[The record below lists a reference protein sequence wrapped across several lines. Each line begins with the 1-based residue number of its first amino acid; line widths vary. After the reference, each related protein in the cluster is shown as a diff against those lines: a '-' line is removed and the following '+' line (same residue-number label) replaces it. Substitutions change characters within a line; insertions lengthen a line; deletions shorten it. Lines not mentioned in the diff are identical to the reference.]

1 MKLDFSKYFS
11 CLPSIETERL
21 LLRQI
26 TSSKS
31 DGRDSLEFIND
42 YSVYR
47 YWGLFDENRKED
59 YTNQRPKKQIFLD
72 YHYKETIKE
81 YEAGN
86 ELAWVMESKE
96 NQKVI
101 GEFVLY
107 DFQLDMQADIGYRL
121 NKDYWGSGYATEA
134 GRAVI
139 DFAFNSLRLERLQI
153 RCFADN
159 IASVKVAQKLGFS
172 QEGLIRKGVIL
183 NVMTDYY
190 IFGLLKKEF
199 EHNPVR

>member
-47 YWGLFDENRKED
+47 YWDFLMRIERVTLTKDLKTD
-59 YTNQRPKKQIFLD
+59 LLD

-86 ELAWVMESKE
+86 ELAWVMESRKI
-96 NQKVI
+96 K
-101 GEFVLY
+101 
-107 DFQLDMQADIGYRL
+107 GYRRIC
-121 NKDYWGSGYATEA
+121 S
-134 GRAVI
+134 I
-139 DFAFNSLRLERLQI
+139 
-153 RCFADN
+153 
-159 IASVKVAQKLGFS
+159 
-172 QEGLIRKGVIL
+172 
-183 NVMTDYY
+183 
-190 IFGLLKKEF
+190 
-199 EHNPVR
+199 